1 MLEVVEVDGIEDER
15 ARTVERER
23 AVGLVGF
30 HHEGAC
36 PHASDGHRSRF
47 AADTPGGGSAEVLEK
62 AGDEG
67 GGGCLAVGP
76 AHSDAVCGVD
86 EGGEHFAAAAD
97 DETFSARCC
106 EFGIVRRDSRCDD
119 KFADVHFREG
129 RACRDFREGRAC
141 RDLKVGRGMS
151 NGHGNAAL
159 LQPARAGRGIKITA
173 RDRAALGF

>member
-1 MLEVVEVDGIEDER
+1 MFEVVEVDGVEDER

-36 PHASDGHRSRF
+36 PHARDGHRSRF
-47 AADTPGGGSAEVLEK
+47 AADAPGGGSAEVLEK

-67 GGGCLAVGP
+67 GGGSLAVGP
-76 AHSDAVCGVD
+76 AHGDAVCGVD
-86 EGGEHFAAAAD
+86 EGGEHFAAATD
-97 DETFSARCC
+97 GEIGGARGC
-106 EFGIVRRDSRCDD
+106 EFGIVGRNGGSDDELVDGGRDVR
-119 KFADVHFREG
+119 G
-129 RACRDFREGRAC
+129 
-141 RDLKVGRGMS
+141 GMS

-159 LQPARAGRGIKITA
+159 LQPARAGRGIKIAA